1 MWRKTEIV
9 GQLLFFTLPFIH
21 ILFSFF
27 NKVNR
32 LSGPWNQEAFTFFSP
47 YFSVKKKKLIL
58 TFHQMNYYLS
68 LRSMMKTV
76 GKSGEM
82 LIMLNEKQM
91 QYFSYFIKLKI
102 YLEKDE

>member
-1 MWRKTEIV
+1 
-9 GQLLFFTLPFIH
+9 
-21 ILFSFF
+21 
-27 NKVNR
+27 
-32 LSGPWNQEAFTFFSP
+32 
-47 YFSVKKKKLIL
+47 
-58 TFHQMNYYLS
+58 MNYYLS

>member
-1 MWRKTEIV
+1 
-9 GQLLFFTLPFIH
+9 
-21 ILFSFF
+21 
-27 NKVNR
+27 
-32 LSGPWNQEAFTFFSP
+32 
-47 YFSVKKKKLIL
+47 
-58 TFHQMNYYLS
+58 MNYYLS

-82 LIMLNEKQM
+82 LMLNEKQM